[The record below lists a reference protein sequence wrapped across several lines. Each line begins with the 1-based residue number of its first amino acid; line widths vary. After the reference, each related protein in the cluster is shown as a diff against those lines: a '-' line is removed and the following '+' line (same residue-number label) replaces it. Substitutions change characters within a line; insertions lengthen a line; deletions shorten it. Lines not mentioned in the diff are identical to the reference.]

1 MFRNSVDTVKYNY
14 IIVYTSTGY
23 FSKFHREIVFV
34 CSNYTIFIEIY
45 IYIYINECRHK
56 KYSEPQIKASNTTP
70 DAPEYHKQYNAPYLN
85 E

>member
-23 FSKFHREIVFV
+23 FSKFPREIVFV

-45 IYIYINECRHK
+45 IYIY
-56 KYSEPQIKASNTTP
+56 
-70 DAPEYHKQYNAPYLN
+70 
-85 E
+85 

>member
-34 CSNYTIFIEIY
+34 CSNYTIFIEREIY
-45 IYIYINECRHK
+45 ILMNVDIRNTVNHK
-56 KYSEPQIKASNTTP
+56 LKHLIPLLMLLNITSNIMLP
-70 DAPEYHKQYNAPYLN
+70 I
-85 E
+85 

>member
-34 CSNYTIFIEIY
+34 CSNYTIFIERDIY
-45 IYIYINECRHK
+45 ILMNVDIRNTVNHK
-56 KYSEPQIKASNTTP
+56 LKHLIPLLMLLNITSNIMLP
-70 DAPEYHKQYNAPYLN
+70 I
-85 E
+85 

>member
-34 CSNYTIFIEIY
+34 CSNYTIFIERY
-45 IYIYINECRHK
+45 IYILMNVDIRNTVNHK
-56 KYSEPQIKASNTTP
+56 LKHLIPLLMLLNITSNIMLP
-70 DAPEYHKQYNAPYLN
+70 I
-85 E
+85 

>member
-34 CSNYTIFIEIY
+34 CSNYTIFIEREIY
-45 IYIYINECRHK
+45 IYILMNVDIRNTVNHK
-56 KYSEPQIKASNTTP
+56 LKHLIPLLMLLNITSNIMLP
-70 DAPEYHKQYNAPYLN
+70 I
-85 E
+85 

>member
-34 CSNYTIFIEIY
+34 CSNYTIFIERDIY
-45 IYIYINECRHK
+45 IYILMNVDIRNTVNHK
-56 KYSEPQIKASNTTP
+56 LKHLIPLLMLLNITSNIMLP
-70 DAPEYHKQYNAPYLN
+70 I
-85 E
+85 